1 MFSLNYYYSFQVTD
15 ITPAKEQK
23 PRKSTAKQQRNAEI
37 QLASGSPQQLKKEAS
52 LSSAARSS
60 HPKVLYPPLKPKK
73 EKMNLSTA
81 PAPGPFLP
89 PIAAAADR
97 EDGEVKRE
105 DKSLLAPDA
114 TTGSV
119 RRRKSHP
126 IPKLDP
132 SRLPQHQVLLQHMV
146 SDSIAA
152 KCQKSSRR
160 PSQVANQ
167 EAESKHQTETTAS
180 SSELSGL
187 LLKRDEPEP
196 RLSNLC
202 SSTLEGRRA
211 RMPSSGPLR
220 LDDMKLAEGVSLLDP
235 PADDKMH
242 LQSDLPGLS
251 KALKPIQSDAAGPL
265 YSLEQVIAGP
275 PQVTPSVQTHN

>member
-1 MFSLNYYYSFQVTD
+1 MTD
-15 ITPAKEQK
+15 INPTKEQK
-23 PRKSTAKQQRNAEI
+23 PRTSTAKQQRNAEI
-37 QLASGSPQQLKKEAS
+37 ARASSSPQQRKKETS

-60 HPKVLYPPLKPKK
+60 HPKVPYPPLKLKK
-73 EKMNLSTA
+73 QKMNLSTA
-81 PAPGPFLP
+81 PAPGQLLP

-97 EDGEVKRE
+97 EDVEVKRE
-105 DKSLLAPDA
+105 DKTLLAPDP

-119 RRRKSHP
+119 RQLKSRHP

-152 KCQKSSRR
+152 KCQKSSGR
-160 PSQVANQ
+160 PSQLAKREGV
-167 EAESKHQTETTAS
+167 SKHQTETTAS

-187 LLKRDEPEP
+187 FLKRDEPEP
-196 RLSNLC
+196 RLSNLR
-202 SSTLEGRRA
+202 SSMLEGSRD
-211 RMPSSGPLR
+211 RMPSSGSLR
-220 LDDMKLAEGVSLLDP
+220 LDKMKLAEGVSLLAP

-242 LQSDLPGLS
+242 LQSELPGLS
-251 KALKPIQSDAAGPL
+251 TDLKPIQNASAVPL
-265 YSLEQVIAGP
+265 YSWEQVIAGP